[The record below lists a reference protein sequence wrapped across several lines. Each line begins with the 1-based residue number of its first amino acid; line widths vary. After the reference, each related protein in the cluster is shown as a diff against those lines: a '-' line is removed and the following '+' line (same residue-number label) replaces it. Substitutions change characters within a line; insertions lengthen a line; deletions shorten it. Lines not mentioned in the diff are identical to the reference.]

1 MLKLR
6 ANGDFMNM
14 EATMDCERNS
24 QVWLRVAAKLQELSE
39 ELTPTGEMLQ
49 GSKNLRQNYKM
60 RLLALKE
67 QAIRNSLQG

>member
-1 MLKLR
+1 
-6 ANGDFMNM
+6 
-14 EATMDCERNS
+14 MDCERNS

-49 GSKNLRQNYKM
+49 GSKNLRQNYKR

-67 QAIRNSLQG
+67 QAIRNSLMD